1 MPKNEIS
8 KEIFDRETSMCGKL
22 NKKNGGKCC
31 WGECKNC
38 GVIPLL
44 YKLHKGELLEK
55 AEEIE
60 KIKMGLYEQGQ

>member
-31 WGECKNC
+31 WGECKSC

-44 YKLHKGELLEK
+44 YKPHKGELLEK
-55 AEEIE
+55 AEEID